1 MRFLIFILS
10 IFFLAGVAA
19 AHHSVVPYDKS
30 TVVELEGT
38 VLAKRWRNPHI
49 RITLR
54 VESESG
60 EVEEWDLESGAA
72 NVPARQGYSRETIQD
87 GDRIRI
93 AGWPS
98 TRGRKEMYVTNIL
111 LPNDDEML
119 TTPTQLALK
128 WTGESAVLPDR

>member
-1 MRFLIFILS
+1 MRLLIFIVW

-38 VLAKRWRNPHI
+38 VLARRWKNPHI

-54 VESESG
+54 VENESG

-72 NVPARQGYSRETIQD
+72 
-87 GDRIRI
+87 
-93 AGWPS
+93 
-98 TRGRKEMYVTNIL
+98 
-111 LPNDDEML
+111 
-119 TTPTQLALK
+119 
-128 WTGESAVLPDR
+128 